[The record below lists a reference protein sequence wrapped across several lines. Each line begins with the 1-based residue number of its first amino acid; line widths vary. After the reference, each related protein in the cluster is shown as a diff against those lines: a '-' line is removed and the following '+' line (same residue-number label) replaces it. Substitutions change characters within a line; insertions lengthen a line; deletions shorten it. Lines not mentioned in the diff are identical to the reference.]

1 MKKSLTATLLVL
13 ASMTG
18 VMGVAH
24 AQTATSH
31 GDMHMSMSSGAGTAS
46 TQAYQESMQRM
57 HRDMAINYSGNA
69 DVDFAQGMIP
79 HHQGAI
85 DMARTELKYG
95 RDPQMR
101 KLAEEVISAQEK
113 EIAFLQAWLKKNAP
127 AK

>member
-1 MKKSLTATLLVL
+1 MKKSLTAALLAL

-18 VMGVAH
+18 ALGAAH
-24 AQTATSH
+24 AQTGTSH
-31 GDMHMSMSSGAGTAS
+31 GSMTMSMSSGAGTAS
-46 TQAYQESMQRM
+46 TQAYQEGMQRM
-57 HRDMAINYSGNA
+57 HRDMAIEYSGNA
-69 DVDFAQGMIP
+69 DVDFAKGMIP

-95 RDPQMR
+95 RDPEMR
-101 KLAEEVISAQEK
+101 KLAEEVIAAQEK